1 MTTTPPSLNQTLF
14 ARERAH
20 NRTRSI
26 CANYA
31 RYEAEKRMWASSHP
45 QATSQECEQAM
56 RAIANACG
64 V

>member
-1 MTTTPPSLNQTLF
+1 MTTTPPSINQALF
-14 ARERAH
+14 ARDRAH
-20 NRTRSI
+20 NRTRNV

-45 QATSQECEQAM
+45 QATAQEYERAM
-56 RAIANACG
+56 CAIANACG

>member
-1 MTTTPPSLNQTLF
+1 MTTTPPNLQQHLY
-14 ARERAH
+14 ARDRAH

-26 CANYA
+26 CSNYA

-45 QATSQECEQAM
+45 HATSQEYEQAM